1 MRRFS
6 LDFKF
11 PTFSLLFYLTLVIK
25 KNISFLK
32 SKYFFFSACAISR
45 EAPDCAISRV
55 AAAAAKYEFDFDAA
69 ALFGCGR
76 GLLTDWLHLRL
87 A

>member
-32 SKYFFFSACAISR
+32 SKYFFFSDCAISR
-45 EAPDCAISRV
+45 EAADCAISRV
-55 AAAAAKYEFDFDAA
+55 AAAKYEFDFDAV